1 MSEEHN
7 THFDVPDTSYHLQ
20 KCFTLCTYGLFTLL
34 VSIWICCAGYGA
46 SDLVV
51 PENLEVADFQTV
63 EDLQLI
69 DKFRSYQIPTFIK
82 KIIKSEESDIVPWLR
97 AKTGDTHD
105 YQLTIET
112 LRRGVM
118 ATEKQFGWV
127 KKDVQ
132 RCAEVLHLPEIP
144 FIFIVGDQVMYA
156 EIVNFHDPF
165 LLLSSDLIEKSDPA
179 ELRFVIGRE
188 LGHLKCDHVFYH
200 TLFSGGLDSMNFALG
215 KWVQELV
222 KAFLG
227 KISDLILADWVLA
240 SEISADRAGLIA
252 CQDLAAANRA
262 LINFKLA
269 VPTNM
274 VAISAEDYL
283 KQAKIVDQKR
293 QIILE
298 KLPLTAQDAINSWER
313 SSQLKLAQPFLFAR
327 FKALQEYANSEA
339 YQKLLSAKSDSPNS
353 VDSQKQ

>member
-1 MSEEHN
+1 MTEEHN
-7 THFDVPDTSYHLQ
+7 IHFDIAYASYHLQ
-20 KCFTLCTYGLFTLL
+20 KLLQSVPIAFFTFL
-34 VSIWICCAGYGA
+34 VSIWTCCPGYGA
-46 SDLVV
+46 SDSVI
-51 PENLEVADFQTV
+51 PENLAVTDFQTV
-63 EDLQLI
+63 EDRQLI

-82 KIIKSEESDIVPWLR
+82 KIIKPEESDIVPWLR
-97 AKTGDTHD
+97 VKAGETHD

-112 LRRGVM
+112 MRRGVM
-118 ATEKQFGWV
+118 VTEEQFGWV

-188 LGHLKCDHVFYH
+188 LGHLKCDHIFYH
-200 TLFSGGLDSMNFALG
+200 TLFSGGLSSMDFVLG

-222 KAFLG
+222 KSFLG

-262 LINFKLA
+262 LINFRLA
-269 VPTNM
+269 VPANM

-298 KLPLTAQDAINSWER
+298 KLPTTAQDAINNWEK

-353 VDSQKQ
+353 VDSQNQ